1 VLKPE
6 VRLLHTSDLHIG
18 ADPPALPRGK
28 HRDPCLC
35 ALKAVL
41 DTGRSERVDAILIA
55 GDLFDH
61 ARIGAEH
68 VGRVISMLA
77 EPEVPCVILPGNHDG
92 LSGDSVY
99 LQPEW
104 VTSAG
109 SVTVLRDEA
118 GQSTMLLSGRLQLWG
133 RAVVSHSPRF
143 RPLAGSPEWG
153 ARSWHVALAH
163 GHYVGEGRAARS
175 GWSSPITTAEIGATA
190 ADYVALGHWH
200 RAEQVNGDGVQAW
213 YSGSPAGGFGDG
225 SALIVVLSEMAGTV
239 VRKVMPRTP
248 EDGCLDDW

>member
-18 ADPPALPRGK
+18 ADTPTLPQGK

-41 DTGRSERVDAILIA
+41 DTGRSEQVDAILIA

-68 VGRVISMLA
+68 LARVVSMLA

-92 LSGDSVY
+92 LTGDSVY

-104 VTSAG
+104 RTPAS

-118 GQSTMLLSGRLQLWG
+118 GQSMTLLSGRLQLWG
-133 RAVVSHSPRF
+133 RAVASHSPRF
-143 RPLAGSPEWG
+143 RPLVGAPRWG

-163 GHYVGEGRAARS
+163 GHYVGEGHAGRW
-175 GWSSPITTAEIGATA
+175 GWSSPITTAEIWGTG

-213 YSGSPAGGFGDG
+213 YSGSPTGGIGDG
-225 SALIVVLSEMAGTV
+225 GALIVVLSEMAGTV
-239 VRKVMPRTP
+239 VSKVTPRTP
-248 EDGCLDDW
+248 ADGCLDGW